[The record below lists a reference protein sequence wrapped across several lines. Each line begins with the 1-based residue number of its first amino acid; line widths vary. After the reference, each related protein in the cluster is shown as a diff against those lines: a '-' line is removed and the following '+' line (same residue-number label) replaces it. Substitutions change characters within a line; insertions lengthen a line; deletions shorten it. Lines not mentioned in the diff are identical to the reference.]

1 MVIADIKFVLSTLF
15 LAMACV
21 AFFSMLHLLG
31 TPNAPRAKLLR
42 IIHRSSGGLAVI
54 LYITLSVLCVA
65 GLGLQGLAPSPG
77 VAVHVTFASIFIPM
91 ILMKIVIV
99 EKYPELRNRLFAVG
113 TVLFAVVFVLF
124 FTSAFIHFGRTPQTP
139 DADAGTQS
147 SVDLALGKDLFVV
160 KCAKCHRL
168 DKALS
173 AQLEPS
179 EWQETVE
186 RMRLKDPSWMSESE
200 AARITGFLVSLGE

>member
-1 MVIADIKFVLSTLF
+1 MTLAGIKFVLSTLF
-15 LAMACV
+15 LALACV

-42 IIHRSSGGLAVI
+42 IIHRSSGGLAVV
-54 LYITLSVLCVA
+54 LYIIVSLMCIS
-65 GLGLQGLAPSPG
+65 GLGRQDTGLSPAI
-77 VAVHVTFASIFIPM
+77 AVHLTFASIFIPM

-113 TVLFAVVFVLF
+113 TVLFAVVFVMF
-124 FTSAFIHFGRTPQTP
+124 FTSTFAHFAQPTE
-139 DADAGTQS
+139 AEDAGAEART

-173 AQLEPS
+173 AELASHGWE
-179 EWQETVE
+179 ETVE
-186 RMRLKDPSWMSESE
+186 RMRQKDPSWMSESE
-200 AARITGFLVSLGE
+200 AVRIAGFLVSLGE

>member
-1 MVIADIKFVLSTLF
+1 MALAGIKFVLSMLF
-15 LAMACV
+15 LALACV

-42 IIHRSSGGLAVI
+42 IIHRSSGGLAVA
-54 LYITLSVLCVA
+54 LYVVLSVLCIA
-65 GLGLQGLAPSPG
+65 GLGGQGAGMSPAA
-77 VAVHVTFASIFIPM
+77 AVHLTFASIFIPM

-113 TVLFAVVFVLF
+113 TVLFAVVFVVF
-124 FTSAFIHFGRTPQTP
+124 FTSTFAHFAELPPTEDTVAEAR
-139 DADAGTQS
+139 D

-168 DKALS
+168 DKAIS
-173 AQLEPS
+173 AELAPHDWE
-179 EWQETVE
+179 ETVE
-186 RMRLKDPSWMSESE
+186 RMRQKDPSWMSESE
-200 AARITGFLVSLGE
+200 AVKITGFLVSLGE

>member
-1 MVIADIKFVLSTLF
+1 MVLADIKFALGALF
-15 LAMACV
+15 LAAACV

-31 TPNAPRAKLLR
+31 TPNAPRGRILR
-42 IIHRSSGGLAVI
+42 IVHRSSGGLAVI
-54 LYITLSVLCVA
+54 LYIVLSIMCIA
-65 GLGLQGLAPSPG
+65 GLGQPGTGLSP
-77 VAVHVTFASIFIPM
+77 ATAFHLAFASIFLPL

-99 EKYPELRNRLFAVG
+99 EKYPELRNRLFGVG
-113 TVLFAVVFVLF
+113 TVLFAVVFVTF
-124 FTSAFIHFGRTPQTP
+124 FTSTAARVAEPGAAEETGAEIR
-139 DADAGTQS
+139 A

-173 AQLEPS
+173 AELAPNQWGE
-179 EWQETVE
+179 VVG
-186 RMRLKDPSWMSESE
+186 RMRQKDPSWMSESE

>member
-1 MVIADIKFVLSTLF
+1 MAIADIKFVLSTFF

-31 TPNAPRAKLLR
+31 TPNAPRGKILR
-42 IIHRSSGGLAVI
+42 VIHRSSGGIAVA
-54 LYITLSVLCVA
+54 LYVVLSVMCIG
-65 GLGLQGLAPSPG
+65 GLWRTGGGLSPA
-77 VAVHVTFASIFIPM
+77 VAVHLAFASIFIPM
-91 ILMKIVIV
+91 ILMKTVIV
-99 EKYPELRNRLFAVG
+99 EKYPELRNRLFGVG
-113 TVLFAVVFVLF
+113 TVLFAVVFVVF
-124 FTSAFIHFGRTPQTP
+124 FTSTFAHFTEAPEGVDTIREER
-139 DADAGTQS
+139 A

-173 AQLEPS
+173 AQLSPHDWED
-179 EWQETVE
+179 TVE

-200 AARITGFLVSLGE
+200 AAKITGFLVLLGE

>member
-1 MVIADIKFVLSTLF
+1 MAIEGMKLVLSTLF
-15 LAMACV
+15 LGLACV

-31 TPNAPRAKLLR
+31 TPNAPSAKVLR

-54 LYITLSVLCVA
+54 LYVILSVMCIA
-65 GLGLQGLAPSPG
+65 GLGQDGAHLSP
-77 VAVHVTFASIFIPM
+77 AAALHVVLASIFIPM

-99 EKYPELRNRLFAVG
+99 EKYPELRNRLFGVS
-113 TVLFAVVFVLF
+113 TVLFVVVFVIF
-124 FTSAFIHFGRTPQTP
+124 FTSAFARLEGANQTEGMG
-139 DADAGTQS
+139 AEARA

-173 AQLEPS
+173 AQMAPA
-179 EWQETVE
+179 EWEETVE
-186 RMRLKDPSWMSESE
+186 RMRQKDPSWMTESE
-200 AARITGFLVSLGE
+200 ASKIAGFLVTLGE